1 MGRQVFLW
9 TVVTVALVCAL
20 AVSGVFFLTVLRG
33 AAPPQAATPET
44 EAAAETTSPPPTQAQ
59 TPPDWRLLLVNP
71 WNPLPKDYQVELADL
86 GDDFFIDRRV
96 EPALTQML
104 DTARQ
109 EGMDLL
115 VRSAFRTR
123 ETQQALYD
131 NKIKR
136 LIAQGWSAEEA
147 PQEAAKW
154 VARPGTS
161 EHEAGLALDIV
172 AADFTNL
179 TAAQADTP
187 QQQWLMANAHRFGF
201 ILRYPEEK
209 QSITGIG
216 YEPWHY
222 RYVGPEAAERM
233 YRDKL
238 CLEEYLDTLPS
249 PAP

>member
-1 MGRQVFLW
+1 MEMNRCMGCMTDFRGYPCPECGYDPAREQKGTFVLQPGVILCGKFLVGKVLGQGGFGITYLGLDMTLERKVAIKEYYPSGQVSRMPG
-9 TVVTVALVCAL
+9 TRALVWSESQQ
-20 AVSGVFFLTVLRG
+20 AVS
-33 AAPPQAATPET
+33 
-44 EAAAETTSPPPTQAQ
+44 
-59 TPPDWRLLLVNP
+59 
-71 WNPLPKDYQVELADL
+71 
-86 GDDFFIDRRV
+86 
-96 EPALTQML
+96 
-104 DTARQ
+104 ARQ

-222 RYVGPEAAERM
+222 RYVGPEAAEQI
-233 YRDKL
+233 YSSKL